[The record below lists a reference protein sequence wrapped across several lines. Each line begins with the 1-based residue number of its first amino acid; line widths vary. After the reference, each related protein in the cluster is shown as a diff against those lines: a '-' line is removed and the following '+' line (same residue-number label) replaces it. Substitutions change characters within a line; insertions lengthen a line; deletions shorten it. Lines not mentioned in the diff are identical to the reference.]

1 MNATIMFDQND
12 PGARSFEENVWVKA
26 YGDEL
31 NINLTYKW
39 IASDEE
45 ANTAKWNAA
54 LASGDIPDFAY
65 VNDSVYRLLYEADYL
80 ADMSAYLQGY
90 GSEALLKRL
99 TESDYQ
105 RMTLDGK
112 LLGMPL
118 PNKAYIGTTL
128 LFVRKDWLD
137 TLNLPVPKTIEDVI
151 SVARA
156 FKDARLGGS
165 DTIGILF
172 NNNNSG
178 GSRFVASDGKWDGFM
193 NGFGAY
199 LNYWLERDGKLVFSE
214 TQKEIKDALLAMHSL
229 YKDGVMN
236 RDIAVANSQIAG
248 EYIAGGKAGLFYSTA
263 WNNSAAM
270 YTLHNNDPLSN
281 VINLYPPAVQGRSF
295 PIQTNSPVPRRIF
308 VNKNTKYPEAV
319 VKMANLTLK
328 KQIEEYDDFVVG
340 TNGMMYLKFMP
351 WGDSILIADN
361 DISLS
366 YRIKLAED
374 KGESLNRAE
383 LAEFP
388 GGYNVYVSFKQAQ
401 EGKYPFWRMTSYGPN
416 STYVTVYE
424 AWKADNLL
432 IDSYKG
438 LPTQTQVLKET
449 ILLDQL
455 HTAMYDVIRGA
466 DISVYDRAVEQ
477 WLANGGRQITDE
489 VNRWYTGIKQ

>member
-1 MNATIMFDQND
+1 MFDQND

-26 YGDEL
+26 YSDEM
-31 NINLTYKW
+31 NVNLTYKW

-54 LASGDIPDFAY
+54 LASGDVPDFAQ

-80 ADMSAYLQGY
+80 ADMGAYLQGY
-90 GSEALLKRL
+90 GSEALLRRM

-105 RMTLDGK
+105 QMTLDGQ

-137 TLNLPVPKTIEDVI
+137 TLNLPVPKTIEDVVSI
-151 SVARA
+151 ARA

-178 GSRFVASDGKWDGFM
+178 GSRFTASDGKWDGFM

-214 TQKEIKDALLAMHSL
+214 TQKEIKDALLAMQSL
-229 YKDGVMN
+229 YRDGTMN

-248 EYIAGGKAGLFYSTA
+248 EYIASGKTGLFYSTA

-281 VINLYPPAVQGRSF
+281 VINIYPPSIQGKSF
-295 PIQTNSPVPRRIF
+295 PVQTNSPVPRRIF

-328 KQIEEYDDFVVG
+328 KQIEDYDNFVVG
-340 TNGMMYLKFMP
+340 TNGLMYLKFMP

-374 KGESLNRAE
+374 KGGSLSRAE

-424 AWKADNLL
+424 AWKAGNLL
-432 IDSYKG
+432 IDGYKG
-438 LPTQTQVLKET
+438 LPTQTQILKET

-477 WLANGGRQITDE
+477 WFTNGGRQITDE
-489 VNRWYTGIKQ
+489 VNRWYTGIKK